1 MTSYLAQANTG
12 TDALVSSRSVTKPGN
27 VTAGAVG
34 VFWLVRWSESASFPP
49 VTPPAGAVLRGT
61 IATGNL
67 QTLCYLHTVADDTA
81 FAYSWTGTR
90 WSCLAALW
98 FDGVDPA
105 LGLATTPFQS
115 ATGSSASITALT
127 ASTVNEAALAWHVN
141 TIDSASGIT
150 HTPPAGYTETA
161 DVPPWATAY
170 RIASGD
176 GDHTADGATL
186 SGSRTW
192 AAGLVALAPPPTGET
207 GDAALAGTATLAGT
221 GLRSTADH
229 AALAPAAG
237 LAASGVRSASGTAA
251 LTGTMSVTAD
261 STLAATT
268 DASATAT
275 AALTAGG
282 QTATA
287 ATAQL
292 AATAALTASGT
303 TLTDDDITITVG
315 APHSPW
321 TVSPPTAAAWTASPP
336 HTSDWRVGP
345 PC

>member
-12 TDALVSSRSVTKPGN
+12 NDQLASVRTVTKPAA
-27 VTAGAVG
+27 VTTGAVG
-34 VFWLVRWSESASFPP
+34 VFWLVRWSETASFPP
-49 VTPPAGAVLRGT
+49 VTPPAGAILRGT

-67 QTLCYLHTVADDTA
+67 QTHCYLHTVAAETT
-81 FAYSWTGTR
+81 FAYTWTGSR

-98 FDGVDPA
+98 FDGVDPDLDLTA
-105 LGLATTPFQS
+105 VPFQS
-115 ATGSSASITALT
+115 ATGSSASISALT
-127 ASTVNEAALAWHVN
+127 AGTVNEAALAWHVN
-141 TIDSASGIT
+141 TVDGASGVT
-150 HTPPAGYTETA
+150 HTPPTGYTETA

-170 RIASGD
+170 RIADGD

-207 GDAALAGTATLAGT
+207 GDAALTGAATLAATGT
-221 GLRSTADH
+221 RAATDA

-237 LAASGVRSASGTAA
+237 LTASGARSTSGTAA
-251 LTGTMSVTAD
+251 LAGTMTVTAD
-261 STLAATT
+261 STLAATAGAGT
-268 DASATAT
+268 TAT
-275 AALTAGG
+275 AALTAAG

-287 ATAQL
+287 ATGQL

-303 TLTDDDITITVG
+303 TLTDDDLHITVG
-315 APHSPW
+315 APHSLW
-321 TVSPPTAAAWTASPP
+321 TAGQPAASAWTASPP
-336 HTSDWRVGP
+336 HAGTWRVGP